1 MARFRYRMQNILN
14 IKLKLEDQEKQNF
27 AMARNRLTEEEEIL
41 KGYQEKRDYIAREGV
56 RMRTEKIDLLKIKEN
71 TALASYYDDQIR
83 SQKVKVATAQKNLET
98 ARKRMQNAITERK
111 IHEKLRENAFEK
123 FVKEEAMNEA
133 KEIDELTSY
142 KYGLKQKQ
150 SEV

>member
-71 TALASYYDDQIR
+71 TAWRHITTIR
-83 SQKVKVATAQKNLET
+83 
-98 ARKRMQNAITERK
+98 
-111 IHEKLRENAFEK
+111 
-123 FVKEEAMNEA
+123 
-133 KEIDELTSY
+133 
-142 KYGLKQKQ
+142 
-150 SEV
+150 

>member
-14 IKLKLEDQEKQNF
+14 IKLKLEDQEKNF
-27 AMARNRLTEEEEIL
+27 ARARNRLTEEEEIL

-98 ARKRMQNAITERK
+98 ARIRMQNAITERK

>member
-14 IKLKLEDQEKQNF
+14 IKIKLEDQEKQNF
-27 AMARNRLTEEEEIL
+27 AMARNKLSEEEEIL
-41 KGYQEKRDYIAREGV
+41 QGFQDKRDYIAREGV

-83 SQKVKVATAQKNLET
+83 SQKVKVATAKKNLET
-98 ARKRMQNAITERK
+98 ARIRMQNAITERK
-111 IHEKLRENAFEK
+111 IHEKLRENAFDK

>member
-1 MARFRYRMQNILN
+1 
-14 IKLKLEDQEKQNF
+14 
-27 AMARNRLTEEEEIL
+27 
-41 KGYQEKRDYIAREGV
+41 
-56 RMRTEKIDLLKIKEN
+56 
-71 TALASYYDDQIR
+71 
-83 SQKVKVATAQKNLET
+83 
-98 ARKRMQNAITERK
+98 MQNAITERK
-111 IHEKLRENAFEK
+111 IHEKLRENAFDK

>member
-14 IKLKLEDQEKQNF
+14 IKIKLEDQEKQNF
-27 AMARNRLTEEEEIL
+27 AMARNKLSEEEEIL
-41 KGYQEKRDYIAREGV
+41 QGFQDKRDYIAREGI
-56 RMRTEKIDLLKIKEN
+56 RMRTEKLDLLKIKEN

-83 SQKVKVATAQKNLET
+83 SQKVKVATAKKNLET
-98 ARKRMQNAITERK
+98 ARSRMQNAITERK
-111 IHEKLRENAFEK
+111 IHEKLRENAFDK

>member
-98 ARKRMQNAITERK
+98 ARIRMQNAITERK

-123 FVKEEAMNEA
+123 FVKEGAMNEA

>member
-1 MARFRYRMQNILN
+1 M
-14 IKLKLEDQEKQNF
+14 
-27 AMARNRLTEEEEIL
+27 
-41 KGYQEKRDYIAREGV
+41 
-56 RMRTEKIDLLKIKEN
+56 
-71 TALASYYDDQIR
+71 
-83 SQKVKVATAQKNLET
+83 ATAQKNLET
-98 ARKRMQNAITERK
+98 ARIRMQNAITERK